1 VLRVQFSAEDLL
13 RTRFATA
20 PAPLLE
26 LALGLATLQR
36 GEATFDGWRRQVDAQ
51 LPRSARRLL
60 QLVPPSGAGPMF
72 LDPISDGID
81 DGLDAVRAMPMGF
94 VRRELR
100 RICAA
105 GRPITPWIRALYEG
119 DRAAW
124 DLLADAVRAGHRAVI
139 APSWARVWKS
149 FRAEIAWRGRMIAEQ
164 GMQASLETL
173 YPGSRWQDSTLL
185 IDVDATFTVR
195 PGGHGVTLLPSAL
208 WNGRPMISRHPDG
221 TALIVYAALTPLPLV
236 DESPTQD
243 PLADLLGRTRA
254 AVLSMTVDG
263 RTTTELARDL
273 GISAAS
279 ASEHARTL
287 RRAGLLVTERAGK
300 AVRHT
305 RTSLGDRLL
314 LAECGWLEPVP
325 EPRRPPSAV
334 AGGQL

>member
-1 VLRVQFSAEDLL
+1 VLRVQFSAQDLL

-26 LALGLATLQR
+26 LGLGLATLQR
-36 GEATFDGWRRQVDAQ
+36 GEAIFDGWRRQVDGQ

-60 QLVPPSGAGPMF
+60 QLIPLSGAGPMF
-72 LDPISDGID
+72 IDPVSDGLD
-81 DGLDAVRAMPMGF
+81 DGLDAVRAMPIGF

-119 DRAAW
+119 DRAAQ
-124 DLLADAVRAGHRAVI
+124 DLLIDAVRTGHRAVV
-139 APSWARVWKS
+139 APSWRRVWKS

-164 GMQASLETL
+164 GMRASLETL
-173 YPGSRWQDSTLL
+173 HPASRWQDSTLV
-185 IDVDATFTVR
+185 IDVDCTLTVR
-195 PGGHGVTLLPSAL
+195 PGGRGVTLLPSAL
-208 WNGRPMISRHPDG
+208 WTGRPMISRHSDG
-221 TALIVYAALTPLPLV
+221 SALIVYAALTPLPLV
-236 DESPTQD
+236 DESPAQD

-254 AVLSMTVDG
+254 AVLSLTVDG
-263 RTTTELARDL
+263 RTTSELARDL

-305 RTSLGDRLL
+305 RTGLGDRLL
-314 LAECGWLEPVP
+314 LAEGGRP
-325 EPRRPPSAV
+325 EPAPEQGRSPRA
-334 AGGQL
+334 AGGLL